1 MIEILDGGY
10 FSSIQDLGRVGW
22 GQYGLPRSGAMDEF
36 ALRAANRLSG
46 NPDGSAGIEV
56 GLGGIQFQALKNIQI
71 AVCGW
76 GLKVWVNGNEVG
88 LWQSVSLRKG
98 QMVRIDRIGSGIWG
112 VVAIQGGIDVKPIM
126 GSRSTSLVGSFGG
139 WHGRLLKQ
147 GDCLPIGHEPKR
159 SDQVLERILPESE
172 LTQYGR
178 DELCLRVV
186 VGPHLDLLGEEVNRQ
201 FFQQTYTVFPSSN
214 RTGYRLQGEPITMEL
229 KGDMISFGMLQ
240 GAIQIPPGGE
250 PIVMMADAPTS
261 GGYPVIA
268 VVIRADL
275 PLLAQ
280 AEPLKSR
287 IRFKP
292 VSVKV
297 AREAYIE
304 MLKKLDNIQE
314 KDRLSEPWNWAG
326 AIQ

>member
-22 GQYGLPRSGAMDEF
+22 GQYGIPRSGVMDEF
-36 ALRAANRLSG
+36 ALRAANRLVG
-46 NPDGSAGIEV
+46 NPDESAGIEV
-56 GLGGIQFQALKNIQI
+56 GLGGIKFRALSYLKI

-76 GLKVWVNGNEVG
+76 GFKIWVNENEVG
-88 LWQSVSLRKG
+88 LWQSVTLHKG
-98 QMVRIDRIGSGIWG
+98 QLVRIDHNGSGMWA

-126 GSRSTSLVGSFGG
+126 GSRSTSLVGNFGG

-147 GDCLPIGHEPKR
+147 GDCLPIGHLLKG
-159 SDQVLERILPESE
+159 SDRYSERILPASAIK
-172 LTQYGR
+172 QF
-178 DELCLRVV
+178 DDQLCLRVV
-186 VGPHLDLLGEEVNRQ
+186 VGPHLDLLGEEVDHR
-201 FFQQTYTVFPSSN
+201 FFQQTYTVSPSSN
-214 RTGYRLQGEPITMEL
+214 RTGYRLQCEPITVEL
-229 KGDMISFGMLQ
+229 KGDMISFGMLP
-240 GAIQIPPGGE
+240 GAIQLPPGGE
-250 PIVMMADAPTS
+250 PMVMMADAPTS

-292 VSVKV
+292 VSEKV

-304 MLKKLDNIQE
+304 LLQRLDNIQE
-314 KDRLSEPWNWAG
+314 NDRLGQPWNWAG

>member
-10 FSSIQDLGRVGW
+10 ISSIQDLGRVGW
-22 GQYGLPRSGAMDEF
+22 GQYGIPRSGVMDEF
-36 ALRAANRLSG
+36 ALRAANRLVG
-46 NPDGSAGIEV
+46 NPDESAGIEV
-56 GLGGIQFQALKNIQI
+56 GLGGIKFRALSNLKM

-76 GLKVWVNGNEVG
+76 GFKIWVNENEVG
-88 LWQSVSLRKG
+88 FWQSVTLHKG
-98 QMVRIDRIGSGIWG
+98 QLVRIDHIGSGMWA
-112 VVAIQGGIDVKPIM
+112 VVAIKGGIDVKPIL
-126 GSRSTSLVGSFGG
+126 GSRSTSLIGNFGG
-139 WHGRLLKQ
+139 WHGRILKQ
-147 GDCLPIGHEPKR
+147 GDCLPIGEAAKG
-159 SDQVLERILPESE
+159 SEQFTQRILLASE
-172 LTQYGR
+172 LAKYT

-186 VGPHLDLLGEEVNRQ
+186 VGPHLDLLGKEVDHK
-201 FFQQTYTVFPSSN
+201 FFHQTFTVSPSSN
-214 RTGYRLQGEPITMEL
+214 RTGYRLQGEPITVEL
-229 KGDMISFGMLQ
+229 KGDMISFGMLP
-240 GAIQIPPGGE
+240 GAIQIPPRGE

-268 VVIRADL
+268 VVIRADA

-304 MLKKLDNIQE
+304 MLKKLENIQN

>member
-1 MIEILDGGY
+1 MIKILDGGY

-22 GQYGLPRSGAMDEF
+22 EQYGIPRSGVMDEF
-36 ALRAANRLSG
+36 ALRAANRLVG
-46 NPDGSAGIEV
+46 NPDDSAGIEV
-56 GLGGIQFQALKNIQI
+56 GLGGIQFRVLENLKI

-76 GLKVWVNGNEVG
+76 GFKVWVNGNEVG
-88 LWQSVSLRKG
+88 LWQSVTLRKG
-98 QMVRIDRIGSGIWG
+98 QMVRIDHIGSGMWA

-126 GSRSTSLVGSFGG
+126 GSRSTSLVGNFGG
-139 WHGRLLKQ
+139 WQGRFLKQ
-147 GDCLPIGHEPKR
+147 GDCLSIGEAAR
-159 SDQVLERILPESE
+159 GSEQFSERLLPGNDLSH
-172 LTQYGR
+172 YS

-186 VGPHLDLLGEEVNRQ
+186 VGPHLDLLGKEIDHR
-201 FFQQTYTVFPSSN
+201 FFQQTHTVSPSSN
-214 RTGYRLQGEPITMEL
+214 RTGYRLQGEPITVEL
-229 KGDMISFGMLQ
+229 KGDMISFGMLP

-280 AEPLKSR
+280 SEPLKSR

-304 MLKKLDNIQE
+304 MLKRLDNIQE
-314 KDRLSEPWNWAG
+314 KDRLSELWNWAG